1 MDRKLYLVSIT
12 VEGLRVV
19 GWLIWTIQMMTRVMK
34 GDDTNDDQGNEG
46 VAGRKMMNMMI

>member
-1 MDRKLYLVSIT
+1 LKEPLKIPHERLYEMDRKLYLVSIT

-34 GDDTNDDQGNEG
+34 G
-46 VAGRKMMNMMI
+46 